1 MQRLLIVTMLTVAA
15 AQLAGCSRSRT
26 ACRPVCT
33 PVPAPT
39 CCGEGEVYGA
49 PGAVIST
56 GPAVMMP
63 QAVPG
68 PETYTTPVTP

>member
-15 AQLAGCSRSRT
+15 AHTAGCSRSRT

-33 PVPAPT
+33 PAPT
-39 CCGEGEVYGA
+39 CCGEGEMYGP
-49 PGAVIST
+49 PGAVMTT
-56 GPAVMMP
+56 GPAVMSP
-63 QAVPG
+63 QIVPG